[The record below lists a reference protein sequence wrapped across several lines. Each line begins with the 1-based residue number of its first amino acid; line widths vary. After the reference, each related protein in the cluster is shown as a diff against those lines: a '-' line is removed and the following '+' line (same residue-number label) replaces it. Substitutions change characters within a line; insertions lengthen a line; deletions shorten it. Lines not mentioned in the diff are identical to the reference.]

1 MKNKKLINS
10 FKYAFSGIVTAFKS
24 EKNMK
29 IHFTMMMLVII
40 FGILLKISLNEW
52 LVCIMLFCMVIGSEM
67 INTAVENV
75 VNLAMPTKN
84 EVAKNAKDISAG
96 AVLVFAIGS
105 AIIGLI
111 IFIPKIINVLVNLYS
126 VMKQISA
133 KYIVDEPNTILK
145 YLLSN
150 VKNKSKNNIKSL
162 LTNECVFVNDKL
174 VTKYDYSLKS
184 NDVIDIK
191 LSQIGNIKDK
201 NKLDILYEDKY
212 LLIVNKPANML
223 TIGTDKEKNNTLYH
237 YTSNYV
243 KNTNKNNKIF
253 IVNRLDKET
262 SGIVVFA
269 KNENI
274 KRAMQDNWNDIVS
287 LRKYIAITHGIT
299 DDKGI
304 IKSYLKENSSHMVYS
319 TNDKNNGKLSIT
331 EYKKIKNNKKYS
343 LLEIIIHTG
352 RKNQIR
358 VHMKDINHPIIG
370 DNKYGIKDNFKRMM
384 LHAYQIKFTHPIT
397 NKEVNI
403 ISRVD
408 QVFDK
413 VI

>member
-1 MKNKKLINS
+1 
-10 FKYAFSGIVTAFKS
+10 
-24 EKNMK
+24 
-29 IHFTMMMLVII
+29 
-40 FGILLKISLNEW
+40 
-52 LVCIMLFCMVIGSEM
+52 
-67 INTAVENV
+67 
-75 VNLAMPTKN
+75 
-84 EVAKNAKDISAG
+84 
-96 AVLVFAIGS
+96 
-105 AIIGLI
+105 
-111 IFIPKIINVLVNLYS
+111 
-126 VMKQISA
+126 MKQISA